1 MIDSQTFDSAD
12 PTVPVR
18 IGAVSAEEA
27 IGLIP
32 ELIEL
37 LRDSVRDGASV
48 GFLHPLSHSV
58 ARQYWLSVL
67 PEIRNGSRMLLVA
80 VAPDRLLGTVQLALP
95 SFPSALH
102 RAKVE
107 KLLVDSSVQGQDFA
121 RMLMQQLH
129 ELARQHGRTLLLLGT
144 RKGADLEAFSREL
157 GYVEAGVIP
166 GYTWG
171 ANGEPCDYVQFYL
184 NVERREGARVGTQV
198 NADWMAGYG
207 GSDRGFKY

>member
-1 MIDSQTFDSAD
+1 MMTKPETMFSAA
-12 PTVPVR
+12 PTVPMR

-27 IGLIP
+27 IGLVP

-37 LRDSVRDGASV
+37 LRNSVSEGASV

-58 ARQYWLSVL
+58 ARNYWLSVL
-67 PEIRNGSRMLLVA
+67 PEIRNGSRLLLVA
-80 VAPDRLLGTVQLALP
+80 VAPDRILGTVQLALP

-107 KLLVDSSVQGQDFA
+107 KLLVDSSIQQQDIA
-121 RMLMQQLH
+121 TMLMEKLH
-129 ELARQHGRTLLLLGT
+129 DVARQHGRTLLLLGT

-166 GYTWG
+166 GYIWG
-171 ANGEPCDYVQFYL
+171 ANGEPGDYVQFYL
-184 NVERREGARVGTQV
+184 NIERREGGRVGTQV
-198 NADWMAGYG
+198 NAMTAGYG
-207 GSDRGFKY
+207 SIDGGFKY